1 MQDKMLVSVVTVVFN
16 GEKHLEQ
23 TIQSVLTQTYGNI
36 EYIIIDGGSTDGTLD
51 IIKKYE
57 DRLAYWVSEPDN
69 GISDAFN
76 KGIIKATGEIIGIL
90 NADDWYE
97 PDSVAQLVA
106 NAEKGDVFHGVMQYW
121 GDEKKL
127 HKTYPDASL
136 LAKEMTIN
144 HPTVFV
150 KKWVY
155 EKYGVFRLDYRYAM
169 DYELMLRFFV
179 NGVKFYAIDSV
190 LTNMRYEGVSDTM
203 WKKALQESRRAKDE
217 NLPSQKRQNSLY
229 FYKQFA
235 RAWLARFLQNIGLAK
250 FVETYR
256 KNFALVKKSNV

>member
-1 MQDKMLVSVVTVVFN
+1 MQNKPLVSIITVVFN

-23 TIQSVLTQTYGNI
+23 TMQSVLSQTYNTI
-36 EYIIIDGGSTDGTLD
+36 EYIIIDGGSTDDTVD
-51 IIKKYE
+51 IIKKYAE
-57 DRLAYWVSEPDN
+57 RLAYWVSEPDK

-76 KGIIKATGEIIGIL
+76 KGIAKATGEIIGIL

-97 PDSVAQLVA
+97 ADTVAQVVA
-106 NAEKGDVFHGVMQYW
+106 KIDQGDIFHGVMQYW
-121 GDEKKL
+121 DGDKKL

-155 EKYGVFRLDYRYAM
+155 EKYGVFKLDYRYAM

-203 WKKALQESRRAKDE
+203 WKKALLESWRAKDE
-217 NLPSQKRQNSLY
+217 NLTGQKCANRRY
-229 FYKQFA
+229 YYKQFG

-250 FVETYR
+250 FVEIYR
-256 KNFALVKKSNV
+256 KNFAMIKKG